1 MRYDAFIAAI
11 MYHTVNNEFYFP
23 SNVKILSWNYDIQFE
38 LASHNFFPGLSD
50 EVICKYRLQMYPHST
65 NYQINTNWFSYIKLN
80 GSCGGEIKEDT
91 GSFVKKWQESIDFL
105 KSPDDSRL
113 RTKILFNYNEREFK
127 NIDTSITFAW
137 EKSPMSAHSDECA
150 HDIAGNTNTLVVIGY
165 SFPSFNRSFDKT
177 LISEMKEL
185 KEIIIQVPKESI
197 DEVVLRIKSIRNDLL
212 ITPYTGVEEF
222 YIPTTFFPEEV
233 LTIKPEGVL

>member
-1 MRYDAFIAAI
+1 
-11 MYHTVNNEFYFP
+11 
-23 SNVKILSWNYDIQFE
+23 
-38 LASHNFFPGLSD
+38 
-50 EVICKYRLQMYPHST
+50 
-65 NYQINTNWFSYIKLN
+65 
-80 GSCGGEIKEDT
+80 
-91 GSFVKKWQESIDFL
+91 
-105 KSPDDSRL
+105 
-113 RTKILFNYNEREFK
+113 
-127 NIDTSITFAW
+127 
-137 EKSPMSAHSDECA
+137 MSAHSDECA